1 MAFRQKEAQETLL
14 KNRVYKVNDVE
25 IPSDMVITEVESPEM
40 LSEIRGVIFDTPSEL
55 CLFTKGIC
63 FRYSKP
69 SPPHII
75 KVEKLELKPD
85 GYPCKVSM
93 TQNNLFSLA
102 KRSALDVLETSD
114 GFYIVTSSL
123 VFYAIRKGGLL

>member
-1 MAFRQKEAQETLL
+1 
-14 KNRVYKVNDVE
+14 
-25 IPSDMVITEVESPEM
+25 MVITQVDTPET

-55 CLFTKGIC
+55 CLFTKGVC

-75 KVEKLELKPD
+75 KVEKLELNPD
-85 GYPCKVSM
+85 GYPCTVSM